1 MKAISSEEILTIMRQ
16 FNRRNEERGIRLIG
30 LFGSYARDE
39 ASDFSDI
46 DIAYRIDH
54 SRFYPD
60 NAFRK
65 LEALQEIRRLLER
78 DLRHK
83 VDLIPYPQ
91 KDHPLYQRLQKELIS
106 A

>member
-1 MKAISSEEILTIMRQ
+1 MKSIKSDEILTVLRD
-16 FNRRNEERGIRLIG
+16 FNRENEERGIRLIG

-54 SRFYPD
+54 HRFYPD

-65 LEALQEIRRLLER
+65 LEALQEIRSELER
-78 DLRHK
+78 RFRRR
-83 VDLIPYPQ
+83 VDLVPYPQ
-91 KDHPLYQRLQKELIS
+91 KGHPLYQRLATELLS